1 MLKELKSLN
10 EECGVFGVY
19 NNKDAARIAFF
30 GLHSLQHRGQEGCG
44 IVTNENNNF
53 HICKGKGLLTE
64 VVKEYMLEDLIG
76 ENSIGHVRYAT
87 SGGGGAENIQPFV
100 FHQTQM
106 GFSLCHNGN
115 IVNSKEIK
123 MQLER
128 TGSIFQSK
136 SDSELV
142 AHLIMNN
149 YKGDLIAALKSSLHV
164 LEGAFSFLLL
174 FDNKLIAC
182 RDKLGLRP
190 LSVGKLNNGYVVSS
204 ETCGLDLVNAEHVFD
219 VKPGEI
225 VIFDNNTVEHTFYA
239 TDTHL
244 NMCAMEYIYFSRP
257 DSDIEGINVNSFRY
271 RSGKML
277 AEQNPIKADVVI
289 GVPDSS
295 LAAASGYAAASG
307 IDYKMGLIKNKYI
320 GRTFIEPT
328 QELREEKVR
337 LKLSVIKD
345 VVRDKDVILVDDSI
359 VRGTTSKKIIRLLKD
374 AGAKS
379 VHVKIA
385 SPPIKYPCF
394 YGVDISTLEELVA
407 YNKTNAEICEYIEAD
422 SLDYLDISCLEKCSK
437 GTTLCKAC
445 FSGEYPTHLYANI
458 ESANKEGK
466 F

>member
-1 MLKELKSLN
+1 MLKEMKSLN

-44 IVTNENNNF
+44 IVTNENHNF

-64 VVKEYMLEDLIG
+64 VVKEYMLDDLIG
-76 ENSIGHVRYAT
+76 DNAIGHVRYAT

-100 FHQTQM
+100 FHQTQLA
-106 GFSLCHNGN
+106 FSLCHNGN

-123 MQLER
+123 IQLEKN
-128 TGSIFQSK
+128 GSIFQSK

-164 LEGAFSFLLL
+164 LEGAFSFLLM

-190 LSVGKLNNGYVVSS
+190 LSVGKLNEGYVVSS

-225 VIFDNNTVEHTFYA
+225 VIFDKDSVQHTFYA
-239 TDTHL
+239 TDTRL

-257 DSDIEGINVNSFRY
+257 DSDVEGINVNSFRY

-277 AEQNPIKADVVI
+277 AKQNPVKADVVI

-295 LAAASGYAAASG
+295 LAAASGYAAESG

-345 VVRDKDVILVDDSI
+345 VIRGKDVVLVDDSI
-359 VRGTTSKKIIRLLKD
+359 VRGTTSKKIIKLLKD
-374 AGAKS
+374 SGAKS

-407 YNKTNAEICEYIEAD
+407 YNKTNQEICEYIGAD
-422 SLDYLDISCLEKCSK
+422 SLDYLEISCLEKCSE
-437 GTTLCKAC
+437 GITLCKAC
-445 FSGEYPTHLYANI
+445 FNSEYPTHLYANI

>member
-1 MLKELKSLN
+1 MIKEFKSLN

-64 VVKEYMLEDLIG
+64 VVKEYMLNDLIG
-76 ENSIGHVRYAT
+76 DNAIGHVRYAT

-149 YKGDLIAALKSSLHV
+149 YKGDLISALKSSLHV

-190 LSVGKLNNGYVVSS
+190 LSVGKLNDGYVVSS
-204 ETCGLDLVNAEHVFD
+204 ETCGLDLVNAEHIFD

-225 VIFDNNTVEHTFYA
+225 VIFDNNEVEHTFYA

-257 DSDIEGINVNSFRY
+257 DSDVEGINVNSFRY

-345 VVRDKDVILVDDSI
+345 VVRGKDVILVDDSI

-407 YNKTNAEICEYIEAD
+407 YNKTNDEICEYIEAD

-445 FSGEYPTHLYANI
+445 FNSEYPTHLYANI

>member
-19 NNKDAARIAFF
+19 NNEDAARVAFF

-44 IVTNENNNF
+44 IVTNENKNF
-53 HICKGKGLLTE
+53 HIRKGKGLLTE
-64 VVKEYMLEDLIG
+64 VIKDSDIDDLIG
-76 ENSIGHVRYAT
+76 RYAIGHVRYAT
-87 SGGGGAENIQPFV
+87 SGGSGAENIQPFV
-100 FHQTQM
+100 FHQTEL

-123 MQLER
+123 LMLEKK
-128 TGSIFQSK
+128 GSIFQSN

-142 AHLIMNN
+142 AHLIMTN
-149 YKGDLIAALKSSLHV
+149 YQGDLIEALKISLHI

-182 RDKLGLRP
+182 RDKHGLRP
-190 LSVGKLNNGYVVSS
+190 LSVGSLNDGYVVSS
-204 ETCGLDLVNAEHVFD
+204 ETCGLDLVNAKFMFD

-225 VIFDNNTVEHTFYA
+225 IIFDEGKLERTFYA
-239 TDTHL
+239 EKTCST
-244 NMCAMEYIYFSRP
+244 MCAMEYIYFSRP
-257 DSDIEGINVNSFRY
+257 DSDIEQVNVNTFRY
-271 RSGKML
+271 KTGELL
-277 AEQNPIKADVVI
+277 AKQSDTKADIVM

-295 LAAASGYAAASG
+295 IAAAAGFASESK
-307 IDYKMGLIKNKYI
+307 IPYKMGLLKNKYV

-345 VVRDKDVILVDDSI
+345 VVRDKDIILVDDSL
-359 VRGTTSKKIIRLLKD
+359 VRGTTSRKIVKLLKE

-379 VHVKIA
+379 VHIKIA

-394 YGVDISTLEELVA
+394 YGVDISTLEELMA
-407 YNKTNAEICEYIEAD
+407 HNKSVDEICKHIEAD
-422 SLDYLDISCLEKCSK
+422 SLEYLNIDSLEKCSNGVK
-437 GTTLCKAC
+437 LCKAC
-445 FSGEYPTHLYANI
+445 FDGEYPTHLYTNI
-458 ESANKEGK
+458 ETANKEGK

>member
-1 MLKELKSLN
+1 MYKNTKSLN

-19 NNKDAARIAFF
+19 NNNDASRIAFF

-44 IVTNENNNF
+44 IVTNHNDKFN
-53 HICKGKGLLTE
+53 IVKGKGLLTE
-64 VVKEYMLEDLIG
+64 VIKEDMLEKLEG
-76 ENSIGHVRYAT
+76 ENAIGHVRYAT
-87 SGGGGAENIQPFV
+87 SGGGGSENIQPFV
-100 FHQTQM
+100 FHQTRLK
-106 GFSLCHNGN
+106 FSLCHNGN

-123 MQLER
+123 VMLENN
-128 TGSIFQSK
+128 GSIFQSQ

-149 YKGDLIAALKSSLHV
+149 YKGDLVAALKTSLNF

-174 FDNKLIAC
+174 FENKLIAV

-190 LSVGKLNNGYVVSS
+190 LAVGKLNEGYVVSS
-204 ETCGLDLVNAEHVFD
+204 ETCGLDLVGAKFLYD

-225 VIFDNNTVEHTFYA
+225 IIFEDDKVEKTFYA
-239 TDTHL
+239 SATKS

-257 DSDIEGINVNSFRY
+257 DSVIEGINVNSYRY
-271 RSGKML
+271 KTGELL
-277 AEQNPIKADVVI
+277 AKQSDTKADVVI

-295 LAAASGYAAASG
+295 IAAAIGYASESG
-307 IDYKMGLIKNKYI
+307 IDYRMGLLKNKYV

-328 QELREEKVR
+328 QELREEKVK
-337 LKLSVIKD
+337 LKLSVIQD
-345 VVRDKDVILVDDSI
+345 VVEGKDIILVDDSL
-359 VRGTTSKKIIRLLKD
+359 VRGTTSKKLVRLLKD
-374 AGAKS
+374 HGAKK

-385 SPPIKYPCF
+385 SPPIMFPCF

-407 YNKTNAEICEYIEAD
+407 YNKSIAEICEYIEAD
-422 SLDYLDISCLEKCSK
+422 SLEYLDINSLEMCSNN
-437 GTTLCKAC
+437 TNLCKAC
-445 FSGEYPTHLYANI
+445 FNGVYPTHLYANL

>member
-1 MLKELKSLN
+1 MLKEMKSLN

-44 IVTNENNNF
+44 IVTNENHNF

-64 VVKEYMLEDLIG
+64 VVKDYMLEDLIG
-76 ENSIGHVRYAT
+76 DNAIGHVRYAT

-100 FHQTQM
+100 FHQTQLA
-106 GFSLCHNGN
+106 FSLCHNGN

-123 MQLER
+123 MQLEKN
-128 TGSIFQSK
+128 GSIFQSK

-164 LEGAFSFLLL
+164 LEGAFSFLLM

-190 LSVGKLNNGYVVSS
+190 LSVGKLNDGYVVSS

-225 VIFDNNTVEHTFYA
+225 VIFDKDSLVHTFYA
-239 TDTHL
+239 KDTRL

-271 RSGKML
+271 RSGEML
-277 AEQNPIKADVVI
+277 AKQNPVKADVVI

-345 VVRDKDVILVDDSI
+345 VVRDKDIVLVDDSI
-359 VRGTTSKKIIRLLKD
+359 VRGTTSKKIIKLLKD

-407 YNKTNAEICEYIEAD
+407 FNKTNEEICQYIGAD
-422 SLDYLDISCLEKCSK
+422 SLDYLEISCLEKCSM

-445 FSGEYPTHLYANI
+445 FNSEYPTHLYANI